1 MMPLGAYRRVLWAVI
16 YLRALE
22 RDRSALRGF

>member
-1 MMPLGAYRRVLWAVI
+1 MIPLGAYKRVLWVTV

-22 RDRSALRGF
+22 RDRSALRDF